1 MGKFFTVKS
10 GHRTPC
16 HLPKKREMILVDV
29 EMQNVKFFREHAHL
43 VEHQHAIGDWVADIA
58 VGLRPTPK
66 GGGRLC
72 SRPPHI
78 R

>member
-1 MGKFFTVKS
+1 MPPVKS

-16 HLPKKREMILVDV
+16 YLPKKREMILVDV

-58 VGLRPTPK
+58 VG
-66 GGGRLC
+66 
-72 SRPPHI
+72 
-78 R
+78 